1 MMNFGGYPVG
11 AELDPLAP
19 WNETPS
25 DAYEEEKAECA
36 ISVTLE
42 KEQVVEACIDAF
54 ADFDDIDWRQQYE
67 DNNITL
73 TDMLEDL
80 RCYVTKELQHTSHT
94 SSRYGYLCR
103 MLTACQGWKVV
114 ECDVD
119 AL

>member
-1 MMNFGGYPVG
+1 MNFGSYPVG
-11 AELDPLAP
+11 AELDPHAP

-25 DAYEEEKAECA
+25 DAYEEKKAECA

-42 KEQVVEACIDAF
+42 KEQEVEACIDAF
-54 ADFDDIDWRQQYE
+54 ADFDDIDWQQQYE

-73 TDMLEDL
+73 TDMLEEL
-80 RCYVTKELQHTSHT
+80 RCYAIKDLQHTSHT

-103 MLTACQGWKVV
+103 MLAACQGWKVV
-114 ECDVD
+114 KCDVD